1 MDKQYKQYLC
11 ILITTQILICI
22 VVSSILIFLSKDISS
37 HNNQILR
44 MVAIKDTEECM
55 REMVDNTIIRIKL
68 QRKTAVKE
76 VENVMDLVVEFLLTI
91 EEDTAYSYAQ
101 ILSKKVNEMEYGIP
115 IKLIIFNTKSK
126 KVEMF
131 SNGQVNDLTGWYN
144 DEKDNELLESS
155 VLHRS
160 VVVGNSIVYLLADQA
175 DIDKIAKNYI
185 YNEIHSSVYDENE
198 YIWVNEILN
207 YDGGDNYA
215 VRVIHPNLKNTEGT
229 YLSTNTQDIKGNYPY
244 LQELNGIKHKGE
256 VNHSYYFKNKA
267 NDDITKKLSYAK
279 IYKPFNW
286 VIATGNPMDDIFVY
300 TDELKDYDTRVVNT
314 TLIACL
320 SYMVIIFLIGISIIL
335 KVHKKYRKNVETY
348 VKTETELDA
357 LTGSLSRKAA
367 ATKLEEHF
375 KLFKDQVPS
384 PLLMMIDIDN
394 FKKINDT
401 YGHDVGD
408 IVLKKVSQTIL
419 ANIRDTDLLFRWGGE
434 EFVLLYNNVDINK
447 QHHLA
452 QKILGCVNSISFE
465 SNQEC
470 FNVTISIGGS
480 CFYKEDDNYMQALKR
495 SDVALYNSKN
505 TGKNKYTSY
514 NESSKEVYL

>member
-1 MDKQYKQYLC
+1 MDKQYKQYLY
-11 ILITTQILICI
+11 ILISTQILICL
-22 VVSSILIFLSKDISS
+22 VVSSILIFLCKDISS
-37 HNNQILR
+37 HNHQILR

-55 REMVDNTIIRIKL
+55 QEMVDNTIIRIQL

-76 VENVMDLVVEFLLTI
+76 VENVMDLVVEFLSTI
-91 EEDTAYSYAQ
+91 EEDAAYSYALN
-101 ILSKKVNEMEYGIP
+101 LSRKINQMEYGNP

-131 SNGQVNDLTGWYN
+131 LNGQVTDITDMNN
-144 DEKDNELLESS
+144 DEKDNRLLKSS
-155 VLHRS
+155 NIHRS
-160 VVVGNSIVYLLADQA
+160 VIIGNSIVYLSADQA
-175 DIDKIAKNYI
+175 DIDKIAKKYI
-185 YNEIHSSVYDENE
+185 YNEIHSSVYGENK

-215 VRVIHPNLKNTEGT
+215 IRVIHPNLKNTEGT

-244 LQELNGIKHKGE
+244 LQELNGIKNNGE
-256 VNHSYYFKNKA
+256 VNHSYYFKNKV
-267 NDDITKKLSYAK
+267 NDDITQKISYAK

-286 VIATGNPMDDIFVY
+286 IIATGNPMDDIFVY

-320 SYMVIIFLIGISIIL
+320 SYMAIIFLIGILIIL

-367 ATKLEEHF
+367 VTKLEEHF
-375 KLFKDQVPS
+375 KLFKDQVSS
-384 PLLMMIDIDN
+384 PLLMMLDIDN

-434 EFVLLYNNVDINK
+434 EFVLLYNNVEINK

-452 QKILGCVNSISFE
+452 EKILHCVNSISFE

-495 SDVALYNSKN
+495 SDIALYHSKN
-505 TGKNKYTSY
+505 TGKNKYMIY